1 MNARTGIVV
10 VLVIAVTM
18 PAFLAYW
25 HGQNAGF
32 LPTFR
37 DYGEMAAF
45 FDRSASVGG
54 GDVALG
60 LGRLE
65 GAAFGADVP
74 FSRTNVQVEGVDE
87 LDTVKTDGTYLYLAS
102 WDNVT
107 IVRAEPPGS
116 MAIVARISAQAFAD
130 AEGTEQASFMGLFL
144 DGGRLIVV
152 ASVVTWGDPTAR
164 PIGDIWTWPASSR
177 TVVAVYDLSDV
188 AEPTLVATYG
198 VTGSVLT
205 GRMVDGRVYVVVQ
218 DWVRKL
224 NETYEPPLVCVS
236 VECTPMDSRS
246 IHYDPESQD
255 ASAFTHV
262 LAVDAR
268 GGGGSNV
275 LTIVTGY
282 ASTVYMSR
290 DALYLTFL
298 KWEGG
303 LLGASEEEPEFR
315 TTIYKVLADDLEL
328 QVGARGDVRGMLLNQ
343 FSMDERGGHLRVTTT
358 SSWREPSNDVYVLD
372 GDLRIVGSLTGLAP
386 TERIFAARFLGD
398 TLYLVTFLQVD
409 PLFVI
414 DLSNPARPEVLGELK
429 IPGFS
434 TYLHPFTDGHVVGIG
449 QENSSLKLSL
459 FDVSD
464 PTQPTEKGALVLEG
478 NAWSQALYDHKA
490 VLADPSRSLLVL
502 PVHRWFW
509 SERDGTMES
518 DSGAYVFHVSAE
530 AGVELRGVVPHE
542 GVYRSLYIGDVLY
555 TISEATVKASALADL
570 SLLGSLVF
578 RAS

>member
-1 MNARTGIVV
+1 MNPRPGMVV
-10 VLVIAVTM
+10 VLAIAVTV

-25 HGQNAGF
+25 HGQSAGF

-37 DYGEMAAF
+37 DSAEMAAF

-54 GDVALG
+54 GDVAVG

-87 LDTVKTDGTYLYLAS
+87 LDTVKTDGSYLYLAS

-107 IVRAEPPGS
+107 IVRAAPPES
-116 MAIVARISAQAFAD
+116 MVIVARISAQAFAD
-130 AEGTEQASFMGLFL
+130 ADGTEQAAFQGLFL
-144 DGGRLIVV
+144 EGDRLIAV
-152 ASVVTWGDPTAR
+152 ASVVTWGDPAVR
-164 PIGDIWTWPASSR
+164 PIGDIWIWPAASR
-177 TVVAVYDLSDV
+177 TLVAVYDLSDIGQ
-188 AEPTLVATYG
+188 PTLIASYG
-198 VTGSVLT
+198 VTGSMLT
-205 GRMVDGRVYVVVQ
+205 GRIVDGRAYVVVQ
-218 DWVRKL
+218 DWVRKV
-224 NETYEPPLVCVS
+224 NETYESPLVCVNG
-236 VECTPMDSRS
+236 ECTPMDPQSL
-246 IHYDPESQD
+246 HYDPESED

-268 GGGGSNV
+268 EGGSNV

-282 ASTVYMSR
+282 ASTVYVSR

-303 LLGASEEEPEFR
+303 WLGAPEGEPEFR
-315 TTIYKVLADDLEL
+315 TTIYKALVDGLDL

-343 FSMDERGGHLRVTTT
+343 FSMDERGGHLRVATTT
-358 SSWREPSNDVYVLD
+358 SWREPSNDVYVLD
-372 GDLRIVGSLTGLAP
+372 GDLRIVGSLSGLAP
-386 TERIFAARFLGD
+386 TERIFAARFLRD

-414 DLSNPARPEVLGELK
+414 DLSNPASPEVLGELK

-449 QENSSLKLSL
+449 QENGSLKVSL

-502 PVHRWFW
+502 PVNRWIW
-509 SERDGTMES
+509 VERDGTVES

-530 AGVELRGVVPHE
+530 ASVELRGVVLHE

-555 TISEATVKASALADL
+555 TISDTTVKASALADL